1 MGMDMK
7 RVIIAQGE
15 HRVSGDR
22 DLVFAAIL
30 GSCVATCV
38 YDSALHFGAM
48 NHILLPGGNSSAE
61 HDAERRYGAYLM
73 EVMLNDMY
81 KRGSR
86 KRDLVF
92 KIFGGSSLFNARYGP
107 GEKNVAFVR
116 QFLEAEGFA
125 PASESLGGPKGRR
138 IEFTPSTGKV
148 LMKFLQGSE
157 ALPPAEP
164 PVPRQPA
171 VAGEVDLF

>member
-1 MGMDMK
+1 MTLTMN
-7 RVIIAQGE
+7 RIIIAQGE
-15 HRVSGDR
+15 HAFSDDPGV
-22 DLVFAAIL
+22 VFGAIL

-38 YDSALHFGAM
+38 YDRALKCGAM
-48 NHILLPGGNSSAE
+48 NHILLPGGQASAE

-73 EVMLNDMY
+73 EIMLNDMY

-92 KIFGGSSLFNARYGP
+92 KVFGGASLFGATRGP

-125 PASESLGGPKGRR
+125 IASESLAGTKGRR
-138 IEFTPSTGKV
+138 VEFTPTTGKAM
-148 LMKFLQGSE
+148 MKFLQGSE
-157 ALPPAEP
+157 TIQ
-164 PVPRQPA
+164 PVERPLPRQP
-171 VAGEVDLF
+171 VCAGEVDLF